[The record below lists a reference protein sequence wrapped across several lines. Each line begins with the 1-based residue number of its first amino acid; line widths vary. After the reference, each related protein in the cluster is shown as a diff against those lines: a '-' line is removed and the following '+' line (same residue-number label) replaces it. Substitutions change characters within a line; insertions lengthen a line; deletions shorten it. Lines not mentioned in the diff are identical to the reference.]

1 MCHKTNIEYIEKN
14 MIYMST
20 IGLKINYEMILNSLS
35 KQAIQDNIKYY
46 MDILKYI
53 AKHGQK
59 VNMLKYKRRVM

>member
-20 IGLKINYEMILNSLS
+20 IELKINYEMLLN
-35 KQAIQDNIKYY
+35 KPIQDNVKYF

-53 AKHGQK
+53 AKHWRK
-59 VNMLKYKRRVM
+59 VNMFKYKRRVM

>member
-20 IGLKINYEMILNSLS
+20 IGLKINYEMILN
-35 KQAIQDNIKYY
+35 KAIQDNIKYY
-46 MDILKYI
+46 MDILKHM

-59 VNMLKYKRRVM
+59 GNMLKYKRRVM

>member
-20 IGLKINYEMILNSLS
+20 IGLKINHEMILN
-35 KQAIQDNIKYY
+35 KAMQDNIKYY
-46 MDILKYI
+46 MDVLKYI

-59 VNMLKYKRRVM
+59 VNM

>member
-20 IGLKINYEMILNSLS
+20 IGLQINYEMILN
-35 KQAIQDNIKYY
+35 KAIQDNIKYY
-46 MDILKYI
+46 MDILKHI
-53 AKHGQK
+53 AKYGQK

>member
-20 IGLKINYEMILNSLS
+20 IGLKINYEMLLN
-35 KQAIQDNIKYY
+35 KPIQDNIKYY

>member
-20 IGLKINYEMILNSLS
+20 IELKINYEMLLN
-35 KQAIQDNIKYY
+35 KPIQDNVKYF

-59 VNMLKYKRRVM
+59 VNM

>member
-20 IGLKINYEMILNSLS
+20 IGLKINHEMILN
-35 KQAIQDNIKYY
+35 KAMQDNIKYY
-46 MDILKYI
+46 MDVLKYI

>member
-20 IGLKINYEMILNSLS
+20 IGLKINHEMILN
-35 KQAIQDNIKYY
+35 KAIQDHIEYY
-46 MDILKYI
+46 MDILKHI

-59 VNMLKYKRRVM
+59 VNMLRYKRRVM

>member
-20 IGLKINYEMILNSLS
+20 IGLKINYEMLLN
-35 KQAIQDNIKYY
+35 KAIQDNIKYY

-53 AKHGQK
+53 AKHWQK